1 MILVRVTFQAQY
13 GKAGEIVKLMTQD
26 VQPDMH
32 GRILTD
38 LTGSFDTVVIETEVE
53 SIDQYFSDMREMFA
67 NAEESDSMRAAG
79 ALIESGHREFFTIEA
94 EM

>member
-13 GKAGEIVKLMTQD
+13 GQAGELVKLLMQD
-26 VQPDMH
+26 PPPDTH
-32 GRILTD
+32 GRVLTD
-38 LTGSFDTVVIETEVE
+38 LTGAFDTVVLETEIE
-53 SIDQYFSDMREMFA
+53 SMDQYFTSMREMFA
-67 NAEESDSMRAAG
+67 NAEASESMREAG

>member
-13 GKAGEIVKLMTQD
+13 GQAGELVKLLIKD
-26 VQPDMH
+26 PPPDTH

-38 LTGSFDTVVIETEVE
+38 LTGAFDTVVLETEIE
-53 SIDQYFSDMREMFA
+53 SMDEYFSRLREMFA
-67 NAEESDSMRAAG
+67 NEEVSESMREAG

-94 EM
+94 QM

>member
-13 GKAGEIVKLMTQD
+13 GQAGEIVKLMTQEP
-26 VQPDMH
+26 QPDMH

-38 LTGSFDTVVIETEVE
+38 LSGPFDTVVIETEVE

-67 NAEESDSMRAAG
+67 KGETSESMRAAG

>member
-13 GKAGEIVKLMTQD
+13 AKAGELVKLLMQD
-26 VQPDMH
+26 PSPDTH
-32 GRILTD
+32 GRLLTD
-38 LTGSFDTVVIETEVE
+38 LTGSFDTVVFETEVE
-53 SIDQYFSDMREMFA
+53 SMDEYFSSMREMFA
-67 NAEESDSMRAAG
+67 NEEASESMRAAS